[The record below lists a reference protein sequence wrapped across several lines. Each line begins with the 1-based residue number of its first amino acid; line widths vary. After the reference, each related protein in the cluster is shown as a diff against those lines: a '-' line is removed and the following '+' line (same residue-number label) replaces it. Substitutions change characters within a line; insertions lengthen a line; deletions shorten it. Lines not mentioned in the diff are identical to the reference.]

1 MAHTYE
7 DLHRMT
13 VAQLRQV
20 AEEQG
25 DREELHGYK
34 TMHKHE
40 LLPALCTVL
49 QIEAHEHHDVVGINK
64 TVVKSQINDLK
75 RKRDAAIE
83 AGNSAEL
90 KEIRQK
96 IKRLKRKIR
105 RATV

>member
-7 DLHRMT
+7 ELHKLT
-13 VAQLRQV
+13 VSQLRKV

-25 DREELHGYK
+25 DHDELHGYK

-40 LLPALCTVL
+40 LLPALCKVL
-49 QIEAHEHHDVVGINK
+49 HIESHEHHDVVGINK
-64 TVVKSQINDLK
+64 TAVKSQIQELK
-75 RKRDAAIE
+75 LKRDAAVE
-83 AGNSAEL
+83 AHDSAQL

>member
-1 MAHTYE
+1 MAYTYE
-7 DLHRMT
+7 ELHKKT
-13 VAQLRQV
+13 VVQLRAI

-25 DREELHGYK
+25 EHDELHGFK

-40 LLPALCTVL
+40 LLPALCGVL
-49 QIEAHEHHDVVGINK
+49 GIEAHEHHDVVGINK
-64 TVVKSQINDLK
+64 TGIKAQIREL
-75 RKRDAAIE
+75 RLKRDAALE
-83 AGNSAEL
+83 ANDAAAV